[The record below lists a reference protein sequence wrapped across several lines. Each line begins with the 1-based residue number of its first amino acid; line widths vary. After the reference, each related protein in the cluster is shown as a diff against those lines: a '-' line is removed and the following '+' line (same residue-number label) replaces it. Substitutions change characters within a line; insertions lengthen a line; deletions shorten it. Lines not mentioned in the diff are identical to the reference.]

1 MVEKTHQG
9 GFWPSIYDP
18 FRLAGS
24 RLTDWL
30 SPVAEASQG
39 EDGYKICIELPG
51 VAEEDIELMIED
63 GVVQIKGEKKSER
76 EEKTES
82 WYFSERQF
90 GSFSR
95 SFRLPSDADE
105 AGVQAEIKDGVLT
118 VQVPKKKTE
127 AAASKRVPIAK
138 V

>member
-1 MVEKTHQG
+1 MVEKTHLG
-9 GFWPSIYDP
+9 GFWPSIYEP

-39 EDGYKICIELPG
+39 EDGYKISIELPG
-51 VAEEDIELMIED
+51 VAEEDIELMVED

-76 EEKTES
+76 EEKTET

-105 AGVQAEIKDGVLT
+105 AAVQAEIKDGVLT

-138 V
+138 A